1 MEMNEES
8 LKAWD
13 IIEKTSANLFLTGKA
28 GTGKTTFLKE
38 LKRRSPK
45 RMVVLAPTG
54 IAAINAGGVTI
65 LMAWL
70 NMFPARKYTKFISWD
85 ILVTIASAFAIA
97 AILMV
102 LALLINLAASLVS
115 RYFRRKN
122 AL

>member
-45 RMVVLAPTG
+45 RMVPTRERG
-54 IAAINAGGVTI
+54 NDQTSHQPLYFTLTACSRSAHTPNGYGLTRS
-65 LMAWL
+65 
-70 NMFPARKYTKFISWD
+70 FPIRPRRRRC
-85 ILVTIASAFAIA
+85 V
-97 AILMV
+97 
-102 LALLINLAASLVS
+102 
-115 RYFRRKN
+115 FRR
-122 AL
+122 